1 MFLLVT
7 YPLFAM
13 WGATNFVR
21 RKADLTFTEKIC
33 KETKTT
39 GLSLIKFYLCNI
51 VVVVVE
57 YVALSQTSSVQSM
70 MFPIKGLTAALDT
83 RISIP
88 PHCSRVYFEYTN
100 CQILR
105 FYIK

>member
-1 MFLLVT
+1 MFLLLT

-13 WGATNFVR
+13 WGTTNFVR

-51 VVVVVE
+51 NEGLQQICRVC
-57 YVALSQTSSVQSM
+57 YLIPDFLCGVQDV
-70 MFPIKGLTAALDT
+70 PKK
-83 RISIP
+83 
-88 PHCSRVYFEYTN
+88 RVD
-100 CQILR
+100 CCVGH
-105 FYIK
+105 